1 MSNVT
6 IRRLRTLCPQARRAM
21 NIALMLSASAL
32 GSLMG
37 GCWTPGGNQMST
49 DSYTYFST
57 TYMPQTVTV
66 IDTRTDQP
74 VFSVDIPVGK
84 ELVMRFFEDGGT
96 KLASGE
102 ASSLYPDSMKWDIWP
117 LGREFGNP
125 TQSLD
130 VPPFHA
136 RRVDVTLRDT
146 PETPKDYSPAVPTI
160 PAPQGTPGTPG
171 TPGSADPSLPPSVP
185 APQDAPSAPM
195 LPAPPAPPGPG
206 SPAGVGDGQ

>member
-1 MSNVT
+1 MPLASLA
-6 IRRLRTLCPQARRAM
+6 RLRTLCPQSKRAM
-21 NIALMLSASAL
+21 NLALALSTAVM

-37 GCWTPGGNQMST
+37 GCWTPGGNQYSN

-84 ELVMRFFEDGGT
+84 ELVMKFHEGSGT
-96 KLASGE
+96 KLANGE
-102 ASSLYPDSMKWDIWP
+102 PSSLYPDLLKWDIWP

-130 VPPFHA
+130 VPPYHA

-146 PETPKDYSPAVPTI
+146 PETPKDYSPAAPTV
-160 PAPQGTPGTPG
+160 PAPQGV
-171 TPGSADPSLPPSVP
+171 PGSIDPTLPPTVP
-185 APQDAPSAPM
+185 APQDAPSAP
-195 LPAPPAPPGPG
+195 APTAPPGPG
-206 SPAGVGDGQ
+206 VPAGVGDGQ